1 MADYIVYNELSQFL
15 TILDIDIEKSEDFV
29 LMTNLKTWYTKT
41 MKNNNDELMDLNKKM
56 KDAIENYPLHKPT
69 E

>member
-1 MADYIVYNELSQFL
+1 L

-41 MKNNNDELMDLNKKM
+41 MKNNNDELMNLNKKM